1 MVLKAELHIQ
11 YIHLKRGKQAQF
23 FLPLVFLLSLRWV
36 FLSWTDWDPVLDAL
50 RFFGAMLGTKREGRT
65 LQHQSASQPLPNQPH
80 GHLEDT
86 DWTEVLSYQLKQA
99 WGSGHYWYSNGGPPT
114 LQLPLLEKASSYIYN
129 SQVLHIPR
137 PSGEHDHEITEIPVW
152 LPPYCVP
159 TRVRHGLVADKA
171 LHGHL
176 NSIVMTLPARPC
188 SHFLLSSLQGCN
200 QTVDLSLFLSVSLSL
215 SLFAF
220 SVSSYDRTDLAVICI
235 GRCCQNHKLFSL
247 LLFKR

>member
-1 MVLKAELHIQ
+1 
-11 YIHLKRGKQAQF
+11 
-23 FLPLVFLLSLRWV
+23 
-36 FLSWTDWDPVLDAL
+36 
-50 RFFGAMLGTKREGRT
+50 MLGTKREGRT

-86 DWTEVLSYQLKQA
+86 DWTEALNSSKLRVLGITGIQTGA
-99 WGSGHYWYSNGGPPT
+99 PPT